1 MLSTLRNAFNV
12 PDLRRRIIFTVLM
25 ITIYRMGIFIPVPGI
40 DKSAIAA
47 QASQSG
53 TLLNFYDMISGG
65 ALSHYSIFA
74 MGVIPYINASIIMQL
89 LTIAIPRLEQ
99 LSKEGDDGRKKIQK
113 YTRYA
118 AVGIALIMSFSQY
131 ALMTQAGA
139 IGTTSKFQIALI
151 MITLTAASVFLM
163 WLGDQI
169 TENGIGNGVSLLIF
183 INIISRFP
191 TMIYQIKSVT
201 TGGADILGD
210 LVFIAVYLG
219 LFLAVVI
226 TTLSERRI
234 HVQYAGK
241 TVGNKSFKGQSTHIP
256 ININNSAVIAIIF
269 ALSVLQFP
277 AVIGQFWPKSSITQF
292 ITSNKWSPFYHQSW
306 TYVISYFILILFFTW
321 FYTQV
326 TFKPDEMAENMHKSS
341 GFIPGIRPGA
351 PTENHIAKVL
361 GRMSLLGGL
370 FAAFIAV
377 LPIVVDMTTR
387 FKGIQFGGTSLLIEV
402 GVALDAMRQLQ
413 SQLVMRHYQGFLK

>member
-1 MLSTLRNAFNV
+1 MLSTLRRAFNV
-12 PDLRRRIIFTVLM
+12 PDLRKRIIFTVLM
-25 ITIYRMGIFIPVPGI
+25 VVIYRLGIHIAVPGI
-40 DKSAIAA
+40 DKNVISS
-47 QASQSG
+47 QASQAGS
-53 TLLNFYDMISGG
+53 LLNFYDLMSGG

-89 LTIAIPRLEQ
+89 LNMVIPSLEQ

-118 AVGIALIMSFSQY
+118 ALGIAVIMSYSQF
-131 ALMTQAGA
+131 AIMSNAGA
-139 IGTTSKFQIALI
+139 ISITNKFQIALI
-151 MITLTAASVFLM
+151 MITLTTASMFLM

-169 TENGIGNGVSLLIF
+169 TEYGIGNGVSLLIF

-191 TMIYQIKSVT
+191 TMIYQIQTVT
-201 TGGADILGD
+201 TSGAQLLGD
-210 LVFIAVYLG
+210 LVFAIVYLG

-241 TVGNKSFKGQSTHIP
+241 TVGNKTFKGESTHIP
-256 ININNSAVIAIIF
+256 INTNNSAVIAIIF

-277 AVIGQFWPKSSITQF
+277 SIIAQFWQTSAWAKAITG
-292 ITSNKWSPFYHQSW
+292 SMYSPFNTKSW
-306 TYVISYFILILFFTW
+306 AYVIAYIILILFFTW

-326 TFKPDEMAENMHKSS
+326 TFKPEEMAENMHKSS
-341 GFIPGIRPGA
+341 GFIPGIRPGV
-351 PTENHIAKVL
+351 PTEQYLTKVL
-361 GRMSLLGGL
+361 GRMSLIGGL

-377 LPIVVDMTTR
+377 LPIVVGMTTR
-387 FKGIQFGGTSLLIEV
+387 FNGIQFGGTSLLIEV

-413 SQLVMRHYQGFLK
+413 SQLVMRHYNGFLK